1 MGWLLL
7 VVCAI
12 VLVIALKSRNRKVN
26 IHDNTEVD
34 STATDIQKMPLL
46 EIDQSVIEPNR
57 ELLDTFFRCFVT
69 IGMSSIAI
77 REDLC
82 SIIITLADALGR
94 THRSIENRNMIS
106 IHVNFLNEILEFR
119 SFSDFDSRMR
129 MFYKQNIDDGVNY
142 DTLVGIISGDPNE
155 FLIQLGKV
163 IKNTYP
169 KIVFS
174 VSLLDGTIDD
184 GSNGFIMISGSGFNL
199 ERR

>member
-34 STATDIQKMPLL
+34 SAATDIQIMPLL

-77 REDLC
+77 KEDLC
-82 SIIITLADALGR
+82 GIIITLADALGR
-94 THRSIENRNMIS
+94 THRSIENRNMLS

-129 MFYKQNIDDGVNY
+129 MFYKQNIDGGVNY
-142 DTLVGIISGDPNE
+142 DTLAGIISGDPNE

-169 KIVFS
+169 KIVFE
-174 VSLLDGTIDD
+174 VSFDGTIDD
-184 GSNGFIMISGSGFNL
+184 GSNGFIMISGSNFNL

>member
-12 VLVIALKSRNRKVN
+12 VLVIALKSRNRKIN

-34 STATDIQKMPLL
+34 STATDIQIMPLL

-77 REDLC
+77 REDFC
-82 SIIITLADALGR
+82 CIIITLADALGR
-94 THRSIENRNMIS
+94 THQSIENRNMIS
-106 IHVNFLNEILEFR
+106 IHVSFLNEILEFR
-119 SFSDFDSRMR
+119 SFPDFDSRMR
-129 MFYKQNIDDGVNY
+129 MFYKQNIDHGVNY
-142 DTLVGIISGDPNE
+142 DTLVGIISGDPNK

-169 KIVFS
+169 KIVFG
-174 VSLLDGTIDD
+174 VSLDGTIDD
-184 GSNGFIMISGSGFNL
+184 GSNGFITISTSGFNL

>member
-34 STATDIQKMPLL
+34 STATDIQIMPLL

-82 SIIITLADALGR
+82 CIIITLADALGR

-129 MFYKQNIDDGVNY
+129 MFYKQNIDGGVNY
-142 DTLVGIISGDPNE
+142 DTLAGIISGDPNE

-169 KIVFS
+169 KIVFN
-174 VSLLDGTIDD
+174 VSFDGTIDD
-184 GSNGFIMISGSGFNL
+184 GSNGFIVISGSNFNL